1 MPQNSAESQIPQN
14 SAESQMPQNS
24 VESQLARGGSRLLGG
39 RMVVAHLIEELLG
52 WASLAAGG

>member
-1 MPQNSAESQIPQN
+1 MCHRGLKMPQNSA
-14 SAESQMPQNS
+14 
-24 VESQLARGGSRLLGG
+24 ESQLARGGSRLLGG